1 MDWTLPTTYILYYSY
16 YGLTQF
22 TLRTLNTRITNVH
35 SHVTRSHEINSNLVF
50 SSISFSLSLRS
61 ASLSVQPLSV
71 QPLSFSLSLVYC
83 SLPPTRLVT
92 RRFGSLV
99 DVSMQRVSSDTSAPS
114 GRSPLFRLASQWSP
128 PRGGLRDGSTGMGGT
143 AGQPP
148 FLRPSPSG
156 PRIWDPGI
164 RRAVAT
170 QALRTGITGIKDR
183 RRLTASLQPL

>member
-71 QPLSFSLSLVYC
+71 QPLSFSLSLW
-83 SLPPTRLVT
+83 SIALFPRPGW
-92 RRFGSLV
+92 FPAGSAL
-99 DVSMQRVSSDTSAPS
+99 SSTCPCRVSVQT
-114 GRSPLFRLASQWSP
+114 PLPLPGEALSFDSHHNGAHREGGFATEGQEWVERLAS
-128 PRGGLRDGSTGMGGT
+128 
-143 AGQPP
+143 
-148 FLRPSPSG
+148 
-156 PRIWDPGI
+156 
-164 RRAVAT
+164 RRSS
-170 QALRTGITGIKDR
+170 DR
-183 RRLTASLQPL
+183 RQAVHAFGTRG